1 MAHFESEVYYDSNDF
16 YENYNEYKKGNLTSR
31 KLTLY
36 EKTAIIGYRATQI
49 SLGSPALITV
59 PDYMD
64 DVVEIATLE
73 LKQKKC
79 PFIIKRTMDNRI
91 DYWKIEDILL

>member
-1 MAHFESEVYYDSNDF
+1 MSHFECAVYYDSNDF